1 MIFESFA
8 AHQSMAKPNR
18 LAAHSTA
25 LRARPVLRRSAK
37 LSSIA
42 PGDWAVDAE
51 WGAATEE
58 EAPVSGE
65 AAEWVAASVSDE
77 SLALE

>member
-1 MIFESFA
+1 
-8 AHQSMAKPNR
+8 MAKPDR
-18 LAAHSTA
+18 LLVAHSTA
-25 LRARPVLRRSAK
+25 LRAGPVLRRSAK

-51 WGAATEE
+51 WAAGKEE
-58 EAPVSGE
+58 AAPVSGE

>member
-1 MIFESFA
+1 
-8 AHQSMAKPNR
+8 
-18 LAAHSTA
+18 
-25 LRARPVLRRSAK
+25 

-42 PGDWAVDAE
+42 PRDWAVDAE